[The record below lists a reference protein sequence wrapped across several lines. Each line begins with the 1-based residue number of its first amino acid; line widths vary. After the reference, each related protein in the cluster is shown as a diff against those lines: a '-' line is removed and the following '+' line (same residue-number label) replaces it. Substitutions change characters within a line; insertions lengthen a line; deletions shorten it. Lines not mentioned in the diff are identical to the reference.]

1 MGEVIAFIVG
11 AVFGVLST
19 CLIAAGRRG
28 DDIQNMSTKQR
39 NVSEYPEYEYEIR
52 SDADDRGAD
61 PAHDG
66 RGVSDGEDEE

>member
-28 DDIQNMSTKQR
+28 GDIQNMSTKQR

-52 SDADDRGAD
+52 RDADDRGATQ
-61 PAHDG
+61 
-66 RGVSDGEDEE
+66 ENT

>member
-28 DDIQNMSTKQR
+28 GDIQNMSTKQR

-52 SDADDRGAD
+52 SDADDRGATQ
-61 PAHDG
+61 
-66 RGVSDGEDEE
+66 ENT